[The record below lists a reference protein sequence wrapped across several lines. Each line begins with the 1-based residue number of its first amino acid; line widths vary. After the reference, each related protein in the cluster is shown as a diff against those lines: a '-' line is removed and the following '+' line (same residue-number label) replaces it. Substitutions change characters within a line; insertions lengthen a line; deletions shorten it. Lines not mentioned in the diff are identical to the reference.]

1 MCGGG
6 SKKQKVTVKR
16 GDLDGLR
23 LRKDELRKHL
33 DADFATL
40 GTRIGRLRTEPLGL
54 DRDGREFF
62 LLGGPS
68 EGQQPLADFS
78 RLLVRRRS
86 PAAPADADADADAA
100 SAPPSFVDEWVCV
113 GSPDELQ
120 ALLASLRV
128 GGVREGNLHKSLTTL
143 QPLLDAA
150 MAPPAPAAAADD
162 CGVCENCLDK
172 PKFGGPGTK
181 RKMCVVRAEE
191 ARPRIAGLWERGGW
205 CLYSS
210 RVVELKMGAAE
221 QQSHAASIASVEGGR
236 AASSGVARAAKRQL
250 LEIHAALRLT
260 GLTGLPQRWAPS
272 VAAARTLSDL
282 HELFFNLAK
291 AVPPERYKEGWR
303 TKVEEGEASAA
314 PTRDEL
320 RRELRTG
327 RERPLCAVVGLPAD
341 RDPTD
346 DDKPPRVETYHQL
359 LLHIHVLDAALNFN
373 G

>member
-1 MCGGG
+1 MEVAAASIQEYTNGENEVQ
-6 SKKQKVTVKR
+6 SA
-16 GDLDGLR
+16 
-23 LRKDELRKHL
+23 H
-33 DADFATL
+33 FASV
-40 GTRIGRLRTEPLGL
+40 G
-54 DRDGREFF
+54 
-62 LLGGPS
+62 
-68 EGQQPLADFS
+68 
-78 RLLVRRRS
+78 
-86 PAAPADADADADAA
+86 AAAA
-100 SAPPSFVDEWVCV
+100 SA
-113 GSPDELQ
+113 
-120 ALLASLRV
+120 A
-128 GGVREGNLHKSLTTL
+128 
-143 QPLLDAA
+143 
-150 MAPPAPAAAADD
+150 
-162 CGVCENCLDK
+162 
-172 PKFGGPGTK
+172 
-181 RKMCVVRAEE
+181 
-191 ARPRIAGLWERGGW
+191 
-205 CLYSS
+205 
-210 RVVELKMGAAE
+210 
-221 QQSHAASIASVEGGR
+221 

-260 GLTGLPQRWAPS
+260 GLKDLPQRWAPS

-303 TKVEEGEASAA
+303 TKVEEGEASSA

>member
-1 MCGGG
+1 
-6 SKKQKVTVKR
+6 
-16 GDLDGLR
+16 
-23 LRKDELRKHL
+23 
-33 DADFATL
+33 
-40 GTRIGRLRTEPLGL
+40 
-54 DRDGREFF
+54 
-62 LLGGPS
+62 
-68 EGQQPLADFS
+68 
-78 RLLVRRRS
+78 
-86 PAAPADADADADAA
+86 
-100 SAPPSFVDEWVCV
+100 
-113 GSPDELQ
+113 
-120 ALLASLRV
+120 
-128 GGVREGNLHKSLTTL
+128 
-143 QPLLDAA
+143 
-150 MAPPAPAAAADD
+150 
-162 CGVCENCLDK
+162 
-172 PKFGGPGTK
+172 
-181 RKMCVVRAEE
+181 MCVVRAEE

-236 AASSGVARAAKRQL
+236 AASSGVARAAKRQR

-260 GLTGLPQRWAPS
+260 GLKDLPQRWAPS
-272 VAAARTLSDL
+272 VAAARRSRPPRAILQFG
-282 HELFFNLAK
+282 EGGAAG
-291 AVPPERYKEGWR
+291 AVRAAGGRRSRRARP
-303 TKVEEGEASAA
+303 SAA